1 MRVDLIAP
9 GTSWFNPADLD
20 GRGLGGNEATLVLW
34 WRELRARGIDIRI
47 VLGGPDDGEGTDH
60 DTGMADLPATGW
72 LGREQYHGPA
82 GADILIAFRDGA
94 PLLNAPAGTLR
105 VLFVG
110 DRKTPG
116 VEALQAADA
125 CDLALVGSHAAHDR
139 YAPLLTPRH
148 GYHVDNLG
156 HALPDT
162 YGIERRRFQCVH
174 MAAPYRGLAGLL
186 RLWPRIREQ
195 VPQARL
201 TVLGGYELWGYSAQQ
216 AGAMTANEVPELT
229 APVDGVTRL
238 GPVPRDRYAQI
249 IRESEVMLYPTAYEE
264 MCCISALECVALGT
278 VPVLS
283 SVAALR
289 ERVDHGVT
297 GILVDGEITDPAVE
311 DRFVAETV
319 ALLLDEERLRRM
331 SAAAIQAA
339 AADTVGRVVDRLLA
353 AIGTCR

>member
-1 MRVDLIAP
+1 MRIDLIAP
-9 GTSWFNPADLD
+9 GTSWFDPADLD

-34 WRELRARGIDIRI
+34 WRELRARGIDTRI
-47 VLGGPDDGEGTDH
+47 VLDGPGT
-60 DTGMADLPATGW
+60 GALAAGGW
-72 LGREQYHGPA
+72 LGHEQYRGPA
-82 GADILIAFRDGA
+82 GADVLIAFRDGA
-94 PLLNAPAGTLR
+94 PLLSAPTGTLR

-116 VEALQAADA
+116 VEALEASGA
-125 CDLALVGSHAAHDR
+125 CDLALVGSYAARDR
-139 YAPLLTPRH
+139 YAPLLNPRH

-162 YGIERRRFQCVH
+162 SGTERRRFQCVH

-195 VPQARL
+195 VPQAQL
-201 TVLGGYELWGYSAQQ
+201 TVLGGYELWGYSPQQ
-216 AGAMTANEVPELT
+216 AGALTAGEVPELAVPT
-229 APVDGVTRL
+229 DGVTRL
-238 GPVPRDRYAQI
+238 GPVPRSRYAQI
-249 IRESEVMLYPTAYEE
+249 VRESEVMLYPTAYEE

-283 SVAALR
+283 AVAALR

-297 GILVDGEITDPAVE
+297 GVLVDGEITDPAVE
-311 DRFVAETV
+311 DRFVTETV

-331 SAAAIQAA
+331 SAAAVESAG
-339 AADTVGRVVDRLLA
+339 DHTVGRVVDRLLA